1 MIVQRRPRSLKTHA
15 RGPPHSTPFI
25 PLQSFLPKRLPGVTC
40 VASWKQTWLVSM
52 RTQVQ
57 SLDSLS
63 GLRIQRCTLSCG
75 AGCRCGLD
83 LALLWLWCRPVI
95 AAPIRPLTWE
105 PQYAA
110 GVALKSQKVKNIK
123 YFLTAAGAKD
133 PSDKPHSLGFKTRL
147 HWYKM
152 EETFMVFIDC
162 TFKVNPLS
170 CGI

>member
-75 AGCRCGLD
+75 AGCRCSLD
-83 LALLWLWCRPVI
+83 LALLWLWCRLV
-95 AAPIRPLTWE
+95 ATALTRPLAWE
-105 PQYAA
+105 PPYAA
-110 GVALKSQKVKNIK
+110 GAALKRQKTKKKKNFHTYTNHTTKQLHSWAFIPEK
-123 YFLTAAGAKD
+123 GKLCPHKNLPSLFREALLVCLFL
-133 PSDKPHSLGFKTRL
+133 
-147 HWYKM
+147 
-152 EETFMVFIDC
+152 
-162 TFKVNPLS
+162 
-170 CGI
+170 